1 MSAHSAPSAL
11 DLNYGVDDVPKPF
24 GRALGLS
31 LQHVLT
37 MFGATIAVP
46 LILSP
51 ALGFDAGQTAILISS
66 AFIASGIATAIQLT
80 IGSRL
85 PIVQGVSFAF
95 LGAFFAI
102 IGDHQGTEAMQ
113 YIAGGI
119 ILGGLVEVLVG
130 YTGLI
135 GTLQRYITPITIGPV
150 IALIGLS
157 LAGAAVG
164 NVVTQVDPDGNVVA
178 QGNWWMALLVIVLVF
193 VFSLILA
200 PRNRFFA
207 LFPILMAVVVAYLV
221 ALGLSV
227 TGLIDE
233 TNRAFVS
240 FAGAGDTP
248 WVRNVVGEQGLLLPW
263 GAPRFD
269 FGFFIAI
276 LAAYMASAIE
286 SVGDYNAVSRIA
298 GLGVPDDR
306 TVSRGIGAEGVGCI
320 GTALV
325 GGFASTSYSENIGL
339 IGLSKV
345 ASRYVVML
353 GAVLLVLLGFVTK
366 IGALIA
372 TIPEPIVGGIYMALF
387 GLITGVGLSNLQRAD
402 MDSQRNLLIA
412 GFILFMGL
420 AVPNY
425 FGQVPQDW
433 TLFGIDWFADIMSSV
448 GSSGIAVAAVL
459 GLFLDNVIPGTDEE
473 RGIVDPER
481 VDTEG
486 TLPPHS

>member
-1 MSAHSAPSAL
+1 MSAPAAPAAPAAH

-102 IGDHQGTEAMQ
+102 IGSHEGAQAMQ

-164 NVVTQVDPDGNVVA
+164 NIVTLADPDGNVVS
-178 QGNWWMALLVIVLVF
+178 QGNWWIALLVIVLVF
-193 VFSLILA
+193 VFSLVMA

-207 LFPILMAVVVAYLV
+207 LFPILMAVVVSYLV
-221 ALGLSV
+221 ALALSL
-227 TGLIDE
+227 TGLIEE
-233 TNRAFVS
+233 TNRAYVS
-240 FAGAGDTP
+240 FAGVGDTS
-248 WVRNVVGEQGLLLPW
+248 WVRNVVGEQGVILPW
-263 GAPRFD
+263 GAPKFD

-286 SVGDYNAVSRIA
+286 SIGDYNAVSRIA
-298 GLGVPDDR
+298 GLGKPDKT

-320 GTALV
+320 GTAMV

-345 ASRYVVML
+345 ASRYVVLL
-353 GAVLLVLLGFVTK
+353 GAGLLVLLGFVTK
-366 IGALIA
+366 IGAIIA
-372 TIPEPIVGGIYMALF
+372 TIPTPIVGGIYMALF
-387 GLITGVGLSNLQRAD
+387 GLIAGVGLSNLQRAD

-425 FGQVPQDW
+425 FSQVPPDW
-433 TLFGIDWFADIMSSV
+433 TLFGMDWFADIVRSV

-459 GLFLDNVIPGTDEE
+459 GLFLDNVIPGTDKE
-473 RGIVDPER
+473 RGIHAD
-481 VDTEG
+481 
-486 TLPPHS
+486 LPFETHGEVG